1 MEQVRGKKVQ
11 DMVPVFKKLK
21 TQLRKKDIHAW
32 RPKKKKKKSNSIV
45 NKLYCQKKKNFKKK
59 IWKSQH
65 AQEKKQR
72 GGWVE
77 EGVEPLSCSPALLKE
92 CALSVKHC
100 YNTSTLP

>member
-21 TQLRKKDIHAW
+21 TQLRKKDTHAW
-32 RPKKKKKKSNSIV
+32 RQKKKKSNNIV
-45 NKLYCQKKKNFKKK
+45 NKLYCQKKKSFKKK

-100 YNTSTLP
+100 YNFSTLP

>member
-1 MEQVRGKKVQ
+1 MEQVRDKEVQ
-11 DMVPVFKKLK
+11 DMVPDFKKLK

-32 RPKKKKKKSNSIV
+32 RQKKSNNTV
-45 NKLYCQKKKNFKKK
+45 HKWYCQKKKSFKKE

-65 AQEKKQR
+65 AQEKKQH

-92 CALSVKHC
+92 CVLSVKHS
-100 YNTSTLP
+100 YSTSTLP